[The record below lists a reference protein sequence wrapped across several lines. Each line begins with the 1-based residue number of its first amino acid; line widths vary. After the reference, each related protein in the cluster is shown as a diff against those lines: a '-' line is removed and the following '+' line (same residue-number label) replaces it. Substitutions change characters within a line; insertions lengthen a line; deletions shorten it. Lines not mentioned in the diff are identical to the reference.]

1 MSADMSKPR
10 VFRRTRGHLEPGF
23 RPIVVE
29 FESPREKRA
38 ETQSAPTA
46 ERYTRSLADI
56 QQAEADFLTVMRR
69 ATRAIALGVETY
81 EHERAKSAQTKT
93 DGAIIDFPHNSAK
106 ALSETL
112 REASEIPVDVADAMT
127 TQNYRRRLHRN
138 LKNVAKALR
147 VFRM

>member
-1 MSADMSKPR
+1 MSADISKPR
-10 VFRRTRGHLEPGF
+10 VFRRTRGHLEPSL

-29 FESPREKRA
+29 FETQHEKQAKTQRGPR
-38 ETQSAPTA
+38 A
-46 ERYTRSLADI
+46 ERYTRGLADF
-56 QQAEADFLTVMRR
+56 QQAEVDLLAVMRR

-81 EHERAKSAQTKT
+81 EHERAKSAKTKT

-106 ALSETL
+106 ALSETI

-127 TQNYRRRLHRN
+127 TQNYRRRVHRN
-138 LKNVAKALR
+138 LRNVAKALR